1 MIPLNSPIQRGALD
15 NSDPVSQYN
24 QLVKRLMD
32 ERSSIVTDCQE
43 RVKDLEHKRDQELLR
58 NLQDLRKMG
67 VKDADIPNILGGTGR
82 KFRKLEASMIK
93 EILRESMRRE
103 EWYPSTPLLEIL
115 KISYP
120 DFRDFVKN
128 NSDFIEK
135 TGANKGRVYK
145 LV

>member
-1 MIPLNSPIQRGALD
+1 MIPLNSPIQRGELD

-43 RVKDLEHKRDQELLR
+43 RVKDLEHKRDKDLLR

-67 VKDADIPNILGGTGR
+67 VKDEDIPNILGGTGR
-82 KFRKLEASMIK
+82 KFRKLEAPLIK
-93 EILRESMRRE
+93 EILTESMKRE
-103 EWYPSTPLLEIL
+103 EWYPSTPLLQIL

-120 DFRDFVKN
+120 DFRDFVKHN
-128 NSDFIEK
+128 PDFIEK
-135 TGANKGRVYK
+135 KGDNKGRLYK
-145 LV
+145 LI

>member
-24 QLVKRLMD
+24 QLVQRLMD
-32 ERSSIVTDCQE
+32 ERQAIVTDCQE
-43 RVKDLEHKRDQELLR
+43 KIKELEYQRDQYLLK

-67 VKDADIPNILGGTGR
+67 VRDDDIPNILGGTGR
-82 KFRKLEASMIK
+82 KFRKLEAPLIK
-93 EILRESMRRE
+93 EILTESMNRE

-120 DFRDFVKN
+120 DFRDFVKRN
-128 NSDFIEK
+128 PDFIEK
-135 TGANKGRVYK
+135 KGANKGRLYK

>member
-1 MIPLNSPIQRGALD
+1 MIPSNAPIQRGALD
-15 NSDPVSQYN
+15 SSDPVSQYN

-32 ERSSIVTDCQE
+32 ERSSIVSDCQE

-82 KFRKLEASMIK
+82 KFRKLEAPLIK
-93 EILRESMRRE
+93 EILTESMKRE

-120 DFRDFVKN
+120 DFRDFVKQN
-128 NSDFIEK
+128 PDFIERR
-135 TGANKGRVYK
+135 GVNKGRVYK
-145 LV
+145 LA

>member
-1 MIPLNSPIQRGALD
+1 MIPLNSPIQRGAPD
-15 NSDPVSQYN
+15 DSDPVSQYN
-24 QLVKRLMD
+24 QLVQRLMD
-32 ERSSIVTDCQE
+32 ERNFIVTECQQ
-43 RVKDLEHKRDQELLR
+43 RVKDLEYKRDEDLLR

-82 KFRKLEASMIK
+82 KYRKLEVPMIK
-93 EILRESMRRE
+93 EILTDSMRRE

-120 DFRDFVKN
+120 DFRDFVKQN
-128 NSDFIEK
+128 PDFIQK
-135 TGANKGRVYK
+135 KGTNKGRLYK

>member
-1 MIPLNSPIQRGALD
+1 MD

-24 QLVKRLMD
+24 QLVQRLMD
-32 ERSSIVTDCQE
+32 ARQSIVTDCME
-43 RVKDLEHKRDQELLR
+43 RIKEIENERDRLLLK

-67 VKDADIPNILGGTGR
+67 VKDEDIPNILGGTGR
-82 KFRKLEASMIK
+82 KFRKLESPLIK
-93 EILRESMRRE
+93 EILNESMERE

-120 DFRDFVKN
+120 DFREFVKN
-128 NSDFIEK
+128 NPDFIEK
-135 TGANKGRVYK
+135 KGVNKGRLYK

>member
-1 MIPLNSPIQRGALD
+1 MIPMNSPIQRGSLD

-24 QLVKRLMD
+24 QLVQRLVE
-32 ERSSIVTDCQE
+32 ERNFIVTECQE
-43 RVKDLEHKRDQELLR
+43 RVKDLEHKRDQDLLR

-67 VKDADIPNILGGTGR
+67 VKDDDIPNILGGTGR

-93 EILRESMRRE
+93 GILADSMRRE

-120 DFRDFVKN
+120 DFRDFVKRN
-128 NSDFIEK
+128 PDFIEK
-135 TGANKGRVYK
+135 KGTNKGRLYK